1 MDGDDGV
8 FTTQKSLKEEFP
20 MSRFTQLPGV
30 LKEKAKFD
38 RLGLGFDY
46 KDGA

>member
-1 MDGDDGV
+1 
-8 FTTQKSLKEEFP
+8 

-30 LKEKAKFD
+30 LKEKEKFD